1 MKLSPS
7 TSTICVHARVSKG
20 TSLCGK
26 RGLFMCQSDV
36 FYGKRGLFMC
46 QKWPL
51 YAEKEAYLCV
61 KVTYLYGKRG
71 LFMCQR
77 CPIHMA
83 KQADLCVKIALFMSS
98 FTSTICVRAY
108 ALFIALSLSLSPSPS
123 LLSTENLPP
132 PGHGQGIS
140 CDTQGPSAFVP
151 K

>member
-1 MKLSPS
+1 MRECEKGPLYAEKEAYL
-7 TSTICVHARVSKG
+7 CVKV
-20 TSLCGK
+20 TY
-26 RGLFMCQSDV
+26 V
-36 FYGKRGLFMC
+36 YGKRGLFMC